1 MIKNIK
7 NKTTDQSAL
16 EHYGE
21 MRSMVIRSLLFLAV
35 SLVVMVV
42 LMHWL
47 IPYLINHGS
56 VDTSLVLLGPM
67 EIMRIYLFV
76 GLILAIGFSIPY
88 VGYEIWKF
96 AKPALTD
103 KESKM
108 ILTYI
113 PGSAVLFILG
123 LLFGYLIVFPIVYSF
138 LIGLGAIHF
147 EMMITAQQYFSFL
160 LMTTLPIGFVF
171 QLPIVMMFL
180 TSLGVFV
187 PEQMRKVRKYA
198 YFGMVVFSVLITPPD
213 FLSDILLIIP
223 LILLYEFGIY
233 VSQIIHRKKGNTLA
247 GEHV

>member
-1 MIKNIK
+1 MVENQI
-7 NKTTDQSAL
+7 TDQTAL

-21 MRSMVIRSLLFLAV
+21 LRSMVIRSLLFLAV
-35 SLVVMVV
+35 VLVVMII

-47 IPYLINHGS
+47 IPYLITHGS
-56 VDTSLVLLGPM
+56 TTDTSLVLLGPM
-67 EIMRIYLFV
+67 EVMRIYVFV
-76 GLILAIGFSIPY
+76 GLVLAVGLSIPY

-96 AKPALTD
+96 SKPALND

-113 PGSAVLFILG
+113 PGSAILFILG

-147 EMMITAQQYFSFL
+147 DMMITAQQYFSFL

-187 PEQMRKVRKYA
+187 PQQMRKIRKYA

-213 FLSDILLIIP
+213 FLSDVLLVIP
-223 LILLYEFGIY
+223 LMLLYEFGIY
-233 VSQIIHRKKGNTLA
+233 VSQIVHRKKRNTMEA
-247 GEHV
+247 EHV

>member
-1 MIKNIK
+1 MVN
-7 NKTTDQSAL
+7 NQTTDQTAI

-21 MRSMVIRSLLFLAV
+21 LRGMIIRSLLFLGIA
-35 SLVVMVV
+35 LVVMVI

-47 IPYLINHGS
+47 IPYLTSHASTGE
-56 VDTSLVLLGPM
+56 TSLVLLGPM
-67 EIMRIYLFV
+67 EVMRIYFLV
-76 GLILAIGFSIPY
+76 GLVLAIGFSIPY

-96 AKPALTD
+96 ARPALTE

-108 ILTYI
+108 VLTYI
-113 PGSAVLFILG
+113 PGSAILFVLG
-123 LLFGYLIVFPIVYSF
+123 LLFGYFIVFPIVYSF

-147 EMMITAQQYFSFL
+147 DMMITAQQYFSFL

-171 QLPIVMMFL
+171 QLPIAMMFL

-213 FLSDILLIIP
+213 FVSDVLLIIP
-223 LILLYEFGIY
+223 LILLYEFGLY
-233 VSQIIHRKKGNTLA
+233 VSQIVHRKKRSTMTA
-247 GEHV
+247 EQT